1 MPPRRILCLWFPRLA
16 AERVLRAEPG
26 LAGQPLAVVAD
37 ARGALVLAS
46 LDAVAEAAGLRRG
59 MALGDARA
67 ICPAL
72 VTRPQ
77 DPCREAAFLAALR
90 RWAGGFSPW
99 AAAEGAEGLVL
110 DVTGC
115 AHLFGGEAGLLARIE
130 AEAAGFGLSLGLG
143 LADTLGAAWAVAR
156 YTGAG
161 SWPAHAGDA
170 IDQEARATR
179 SRAGKRS
186 WTGPARPVAAVGA
199 SARVVPPGG
208 TLARVGPLPVAALR
222 LEPAE
227 VATLQALGLRRI
239 VDLVALPR
247 AQLARRAGPGV
258 LARLDQALGRVP
270 EPVAADRPPPVFAVR
285 LTLPEPIGL
294 EADVLAGIDRL
305 LPPLCARL
313 EAAGQ
318 GARRVRL
325 TLVRTDGRAERREVG
340 LARPACRPEAIRP
353 LIALRLGEIDAGFG
367 IERLRLEAVAVEPL
381 ASGRQAEARG
391 FADLLGRLGA
401 RLGSEAVVRLHPA
414 DSHIPEKG
422 ASEMAAAFSAPARHW
437 PPPAAPRPILIFP
450 PEPIAPEDAGVP
462 PAAFVWRRRRRRRAA
477 AFGPERIA
485 PEWWLDDPAWRSGAR
500 DYWRVE
506 TEEGERLWLFA
517 AQGGEMPGGWFAQG
531 IFA

>member
-179 SRAGKRS
+179 SRA
-186 WTGPARPVAAVGA
+186 
-199 SARVVPPGG
+199 
-208 TLARVGPLPVAALR
+208 
-222 LEPAE
+222 
-227 VATLQALGLRRI
+227 
-239 VDLVALPR
+239 
-247 AQLARRAGPGV
+247 
-258 LARLDQALGRVP
+258 
-270 EPVAADRPPPVFAVR
+270 
-285 LTLPEPIGL
+285 
-294 EADVLAGIDRL
+294 
-305 LPPLCARL
+305 
-313 EAAGQ
+313 
-318 GARRVRL
+318 
-325 TLVRTDGRAERREVG
+325 
-340 LARPACRPEAIRP
+340 
-353 LIALRLGEIDAGFG
+353 
-367 IERLRLEAVAVEPL
+367 
-381 ASGRQAEARG
+381 RQAELDRAGAPGRGRRCVRPGGAAGRDARP
-391 FADLLGRLGA
+391 GRAAAGGGAQAGAGRGRDAAGAGA
-401 RLGSEAVVRLHPA
+401 RA
-414 DSHIPEKG
+414 D
-422 ASEMAAAFSAPARHW
+422 
-437 PPPAAPRPILIFP
+437 
-450 PEPIAPEDAGVP
+450 
-462 PAAFVWRRRRRRRAA
+462 RRSRRAA
-477 AFGPERIA
+477 AGAARPAGGAGGARAARPGARAGGRAGGGGPSAAGLRGA
-485 PEWWLDDPAWRSGAR
+485 ADPARADRARGGRAGGDRPAAAAPLRPARGRRAGAR
-500 DYWRVE
+500 
-506 TEEGERLWLFA
+506 
-517 AQGGEMPGGWFAQG
+517 GGCG
-531 IFA
+531 